1 MAESDKTPK
10 GISMRFVLVSLVS
23 LLLSL
28 PVFANDAPT
37 IEITPLIGYRFGGNF
52 GNITT
57 ATRVKLAEDVS
68 YGLQIAWPVGTNQQ
82 GEVLISHYDTSFI
95 RADDDL
101 PSELMSNNNIGV
113 TYLHL
118 GGNVP
123 LNDGAL
129 PLWLS
134 GGFGASFLAPKDENL
149 ADEIRFSMNIGLN
162 TRYNFTEN
170 LSFTF
175 GGRVYATFFN
185 SDSALFCDADIC
197 NIHISSDLWFQSELN
212 AGLSFAF

>member
-1 MAESDKTPK
+1 
-10 GISMRFVLVSLVS
+10 MRFILIALFSLI
-23 LLLSL
+23 LSL
-28 PVFANDAPT
+28 PTQANTAPA

-52 GNITT
+52 ENIDT
-57 ATRVKLAEDVS
+57 ATRIKLAEDVS
-68 YGLQIAWPVGTNQQ
+68 YGLLVAWPVGTNQQ

-95 RADDDL
+95 RADDDQA
-101 PSELMSNNNIGV
+101 SELMANNNIGV

-123 LNDGAL
+123 LNEGIL

-134 GGFGASFLAPKDENL
+134 GGFGASFLAPKDVNL

-162 TRYNFTEN
+162 TRYKFTEN

-175 GGRVYATFFN
+175 GGRIYATFFN
-185 SDSALFCDADIC
+185 SDSALFCDSDIC
-197 NIHISSDLWFQSELN
+197 KIHISSDLWIQSELN

>member
-1 MAESDKTPK
+1 
-10 GISMRFVLVSLVS
+10 MRFALLTLSTM
-23 LLLSL
+23 LLST
-28 PVFANDAPT
+28 VSIANDVPT

-52 GNITT
+52 ENIDT
-57 ATRVKLAEDVS
+57 ATRIKLAEDVS
-68 YGLQIAWPVGTNQQ
+68 YGLLIAWPVGTNQQ

-95 RADDDL
+95 RADDNQ
-101 PSELMSNNNIGV
+101 PSILMTNNNVGV

-123 LNDGAL
+123 LNEGAL

-149 ADEIRFSMNIGLN
+149 ADEVRFSMNIGLN
-162 TRYNFTEN
+162 TRYKFTES

-185 SDSALFCDADIC
+185 SDSALFCDSDIC
-197 NIHISSDLWFQSELN
+197 KIHISSDLWIQSELN
-212 AGLSFAF
+212 AGISFAF

>member
-1 MAESDKTPK
+1 
-10 GISMRFVLVSLVS
+10 MRFVLLTLSA
-23 LLLSL
+23 LLLSTAS
-28 PVFANDAPT
+28 VANDAPT

-52 GNITT
+52 ENITT
-57 ATRVKLAEDVS
+57 ATRVKLAEDIS
-68 YGLQIAWPVGTNQQ
+68 YGLQISWPVGTNQQ

-95 RADDDL
+95 RAEDDL
-101 PSELMSNNNIGV
+101 PSELMSDNNIGV

-123 LNDGAL
+123 LSDDIV

-134 GGFGASFLAPKDENL
+134 GGMGASFLAPKDENL

-162 TRYNFTEN
+162 TRYNFTDN

-185 SDSALFCDADIC
+185 SKSALFCDSDNC
-197 NIHISSDLWFQSELN
+197 NIHISSDLWIQSELN
-212 AGLSFAF
+212 AGLSLAF